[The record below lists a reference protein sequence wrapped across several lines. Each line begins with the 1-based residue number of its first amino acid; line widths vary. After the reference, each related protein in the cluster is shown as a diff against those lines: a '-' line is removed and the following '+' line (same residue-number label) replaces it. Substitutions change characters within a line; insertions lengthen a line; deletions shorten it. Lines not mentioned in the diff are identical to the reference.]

1 MLVLETNSDFRR
13 DKRVEQIQK
22 EETDHELE
30 MKRLDLRGSNLIL
43 GN

>member
-1 MLVLETNSDFRR
+1 MFVLETNSDFRR
-13 DKRVEQIQK
+13 DKREEQIQK
-22 EETDHELE
+22 EETDHEFE